1 MLYSRPVHDYLE
13 GGMDAETRN
22 IQNDFFNTAR
32 KEKTPVT
39 VFLTSGKK
47 LVGRIKSFDKFTIM
61 LDSHYGEQIIYKH
74 AISTVSVVTRNSGN
88 QSTQPDEPDTTP

>member
-1 MLYSRPVHDYLE
+1 
-13 GGMDAETRN
+13 MDADMRN

-39 VFLTSGKK
+39 VFLISGKK
-47 LVGRIKSFDKFTIM
+47 LVGRIKSFDKFTIL

-74 AISTVSVVTRNSGN
+74 AISTVSNVIRQGGNHHSHEGSRNN
-88 QSTQPDEPDTTP
+88 QHGTQGSE

>member
-1 MLYSRPVHDYLE
+1 
-13 GGMDAETRN
+13 MDAETRN

-74 AISTVSVVTRNSGN
+74 AISTVSVVVRNSVSQGATEKDP
-88 QSTQPDEPDTTP
+88 SA

>member
-1 MLYSRPVHDYLE
+1 
-13 GGMDAETRN
+13 MDAETRN

-74 AISTVSVVTRNSGN
+74 AISTVSVVARNSGSQVATEN
-88 QSTQPDEPDTTP
+88 QRGTQPDESVTSP

>member
-1 MLYSRPVHDYLE
+1 
-13 GGMDAETRN
+13 MDADTRN
-22 IQNDFFNTAR
+22 IQNDFFNMAR

-74 AISTVSVVTRNSGN
+74 AISTVSVVARTSGN
-88 QSTQPDEPDTTP
+88 QPVAESN